1 MQMKNSYVVCVK
13 SPSDW
18 SEIHKLLLLDG
29 TLEDNLPSRACEC
42 VDAKEV
48 YDDVAT
54 YLLDDE
60 EAELIKQH
68 EKVKF
73 VELDPSL
80 HPEADLPVELD
91 SLVNRFDADVRFY
104 RGADQLVPSSAPPR
118 GIADVDTTGASR
130 DGTDEAFA
138 TSPTIELDV
147 SYFPGGGKRP
157 VVIGVHGGLFYDG
170 DKDSFDE
177 GTVGG
182 NAYKKGNYFTG
193 LGYNYVSVNY
203 RLATNANLTSNISGS
218 PAVVNTSALDF
229 TLNDWTQRI
238 KAEDQLLDLAKAIK
252 WVADNAAKWGFDA
265 DNIILFGHS
274 AGAHLVAGI
283 ATQKDLLNAQGI
295 DISSIKGSIIIDTA
309 QYDLKNKLAG
319 FTSATEANSWGFM
332 NAYGVHP
339 SINTVD
345 FESIAEA
352 EAYWSLKSPLENIK
366 NTAKPKTDFA
376 KSFCIVTRGTAA
388 RRAEASEFKTKI
400 VERGI
405 SATLLDY
412 EPVGNAD
419 ITDGTTTYD
428 SEGIQAVLGGTDIAN
443 GNAAFSHISL
453 DNMTTEIR
461 NYLNSVV
468 VPLAK
473 ELNRSSWHL
482 TRLQNKDSS
491 WNSEDFETNINPFTN
506 GIWPANTGQVFVGK
520 VKETNSKHD
529 FSETGEGVDAVVID
543 NGTWHGHPEFVDDAG
558 VSQIK
563 DIILD
568 GPYYIDK
575 AYFDANASKTTT
587 FLGRTTCTETAAKE
601 WWTNATKRS
610 SEFSSAPAVSAASI
624 PAVYT
629 RANVCGSY
637 SAYPAY
643 SSTASSFGDHGTPVC
658 SSVYGKTLGWAFKA
672 NKWNM
677 AINAGVVGMPS
688 VVVAYEVLKI
698 FVDNKPLYSDKKY
711 PTVVNT
717 SYGLISNVASEWT
730 AGTYYYNFRGTTG
743 SFTNKAT
750 APRFLKN
757 FISDDNSRY
766 GTVTPSNSHQQAGDA
781 LANTPGVVWF
791 ASAGNN
797 NQQQVMPDD
806 ADYNNFWSTADPDAS
821 GFDPAVSARY
831 VNRRGSPTNFGYDSA
846 EKHYKVISVGALG
859 GCLNTDKKEVKDWY
873 SNSGTGVDIF
883 SPASGGLAAAGN
895 DSQET
900 YPRYDSQDFYS
911 WLSKDAFDCEIG
923 GTSTASPVIAGFIA
937 SKLSLMYH
945 WTTRS
950 VKKYIEG
957 VIEKQNLSTFNTGSG
972 LVTTA
977 DSTDWDVYDN
987 LFGQEPKI
995 IYDKDVSPVSFSRNL
1010 PAVTEL
1016 DKTTD
1021 PVSLSVIPS
1030 SALAQTYSYQWQK
1043 SVDGIFYDDMPG
1055 VTSQS
1060 INLVATDSSV
1070 LNKYYR
1076 VKVIS
1081 DGPYRISYSS
1091 TTLLK
1096 LKPSEITISKQ
1107 PVGSKIAQGKTVTL
1121 VVEASTTSSNAI
1133 AYQWQKYNTSTKEW
1147 QVVSGAS
1154 KANLAFNNIQTSS
1167 SGSYRCLISDQS
1179 SDPVFSDTAVV
1190 EVIIPQLKF
1199 TLEPQNVLTFVGSS
1213 TTLTVVA
1220 SSTTTTS
1227 IAYQWQFSSNGT
1239 TWKNITD
1246 ERTPSIVLKN
1256 LQSSQSGYYRC
1267 RAVDNISVNSP
1278 AFSAYVKVEVED
1290 IVLVVRT
1297 TKLETSI
1304 IEGDEL
1310 SLQVSATTNNA
1321 SRTPSFSFQKKFV
1334 INGQTQWRI
1343 VDVNS
1348 TGIFYI
1354 SRTSKEQDGRYR
1366 CVVSDDLAINSPV
1379 TVSPIDVSVLD
1390 SFEVTNVSSSPATA
1404 IVDNEVSLTPDVRI
1418 INNDLAFYYI
1428 WERKE
1433 SGSSTWNIINE
1444 AQSKIFT
1451 FKATGKDYLDQF
1463 RCKITNN
1470 LGTTKYTTP
1479 DFQLTFAPFA
1489 DVTKDLQ
1496 KAILFKENSQQ
1507 THILDPEI
1515 VSTHPSTITYV
1526 WQKSLDYSLSGGVP
1540 TPATWSDI
1548 TTETNKKIEL
1558 TPAKIL
1564 SFNTSNTDDF
1574 YFVRLKII
1582 FGHSSTTSFSE
1593 PTRIDLKDVYNLFG
1607 DCLSKEAADNL
1618 YNTDKR
1624 DSRVP
1629 HGIDSLP
1636 DRQYLDTINIDPVG
1650 PTDKCKDKNTCGI
1663 SIDKLFELYSIYNT
1677 QKGLYKSWGDI
1688 EFPWQLEESR
1698 LRDLTPKPLP
1708 TSWDSLLWDSPGTTC
1723 NLDADVEYTTG
1734 SGSNPS
1740 SDPSSNTH
1748 PEDYI
1753 IKSNYS
1759 STSET
1764 NDKWQVAQYKALYAY
1779 FPKIGSGG
1787 LSSPADATCLTERPA
1802 DRVLR
1807 IEDDGYKISL
1817 YEAQELVASISGP
1830 FDKTKWKKICH
1841 VITSIPAGIP
1851 TPHEIKERYQP
1862 YELDFF
1868 LEEWEEYNAT
1878 WDEDFYQQSFD
1889 QCRSNNSLL
1898 ADVEK
1903 CLKEKNGPYGQSNDQ
1918 WEQARIRK
1926 DFFYTVGDYAWIE
1939 GECKDTVCLYICI
1952 KDIPATESIFN
1963 ELRQFKIGAKD
1974 GTVYWERVYCVNTGM
1989 NKCLE
1994 PQRERD
2000 LPNYQL
2006 VELGSLGHYVEQ
2018 PIPFFDLEGKKL
2030 CNDFDLLNDVVEAT
2044 DPKVLTQEDIDALDQ
2059 P

>member
-1 MQMKNSYVVCVK
+1 MKNSYVVCVK

-18 SEIHKLLLLDG
+18 PEIHRLLLLDG

-54 YLLDDE
+54 YLLDAE
-60 EAELIKQH
+60 EVELIKQH

-91 SLVNRFDADVRFY
+91 SLVNRFDTDVRFY
-104 RGADQLVPSSAPPR
+104 RGADQLVPSSSPPK
-118 GIADVDTTGASR
+118 GVADVDTTGASR

-157 VVIGVHGGLFYDG
+157 VVIGVHGGLFYGG

-203 RLATNANLTSNISGS
+203 RLATNSDLTDNISGS
-218 PAVVNTSALDF
+218 VVNTAALDF
-229 TLNDWTQRI
+229 TSNDWTGRI

-252 WVADNAAKWGFDA
+252 WVVKNADKWGFDA

-283 ATQKDLLNAQGI
+283 ATQKGLLSPQDV

-309 QYDLKNKLAG
+309 QYDLKSKLSG
-319 FTSATEANSWGFM
+319 FASATEANSWGFM

-345 FESIAEA
+345 FGSITEA

-366 NTAKPKTDFA
+366 NIAKPKTDFA

-400 VERGI
+400 TERGI
-405 SATLLDY
+405 PATLLDY
-412 EPVGNAD
+412 EPIGSAD
-419 ITDGTTTYD
+419 ITAGGVTYD
-428 SEGIQAVLGGTDIAN
+428 HEGIHKVLGGIDIPDSSS
-443 GNAAFSHISL
+443 AFDHISH
-453 DNMTTEIR
+453 NSISTEIE
-461 NYLNSVV
+461 NYLSSVV

-491 WNSEDFETNINPFTN
+491 WNSEDFDTNINPFTN
-506 GIWPANTGQVFVGK
+506 GIYAANTGQVFVGK

-529 FSETGEGVDAVVID
+529 FSETGEGVDAVIID
-543 NGTWHGHPEFVDDAG
+543 NGTWHGHPEFVDSAG

-563 DIILD
+563 DVILD

-610 SEFSSAPAVSAASI
+610 SKFSSAPAVSAASI

-637 SAYPAY
+637 SAYPAHAT
-643 SSTASSFGDHGTPVC
+643 TAPTFGNHGTPVC

-677 AINAGVVGMPS
+677 AINAGVVEMPS

-698 FVDNKPLYSDKKY
+698 FVDNKPLYSGKKY

-717 SYGLISNVASEWT
+717 SYGLVSKVANEWT
-730 AGTYYYNFRGTTG
+730 AGTYYYNFRGATG

-766 GTVTPSNSHQQAGDA
+766 SAATLSSTHQQAGDA

-806 ADYNNFWSTADPDAS
+806 ADYNNFWSTANPDGS
-821 GFDPAVSARY
+821 GFDPAASASY
-831 VNRRGSPTNFGYDSA
+831 VNRRGSPANFGYDSA
-846 EKHYKVISVGALG
+846 EKHYKVVSVGALG

-895 DSQET
+895 TSQET

-957 VIEKQNLSTFNTGSG
+957 VIETQNLSTFNTGSG

-995 IYDKDVSPVSFSRNL
+995 IYDKVVSPLSFSTNL
-1010 PAVTEL
+1010 PAVVEL
-1016 DKTTD
+1016 DNVEN
-1021 PVSLSVIPS
+1021 PVILNVVPS
-1030 SALAQTYSYQWQK
+1030 SPLAQTYSYQWEK
-1043 SVDGIFYDDMPG
+1043 SSEGTIYTLMPG
-1055 VTSQS
+1055 ETSQS
-1060 INLVATDSSV
+1060 ITFTPTDNSV
-1070 LNKYYR
+1070 LNRYYR

-1081 DGPYRISYSS
+1081 DGPYRISFSE
-1091 TTLLK
+1091 TALLK
-1096 LKPSEITISKQ
+1096 LKPTEITISKQ
-1107 PVGSKIAQGKTVTL
+1107 PKDAKLAQGKAITL
-1121 VVEASTTSSNAI
+1121 SVEATTTSSSTLE
-1133 AYQWQKYNTSTKEW
+1133 YEWQKYNSSTDGW
-1147 QVVSGAS
+1147 DIISGAN
-1154 KANLAFNNIQTSS
+1154 KASLVFNDIKVVS
-1167 SGSYRCLISDQS
+1167 SGSYRCSISDQV
-1179 SDPVFSDTAVV
+1179 SDPVLSDPAVL
-1190 EVIIPQLKF
+1190 EVVIPILQF
-1199 TLEPQNVLTFVGSS
+1199 TLEPQNIFTFVGRS
-1213 TTLTVVA
+1213 TTLTVAV

-1227 IAYQWQFSSNGT
+1227 VVYQWQFSSNEV
-1239 TWKNITD
+1239 TWKNIAGKTG
-1246 ERTPSIVLKN
+1246 PSVTFNN
-1256 LQSSQSGYYRC
+1256 LQASQEGYYRC

-1278 AFSAYVKVEVED
+1278 AFSAAVKVEVED
-1290 IVLVVRT
+1290 VVLIVNT

-1310 SLQVSATTNNA
+1310 SLQVSASTNDPT
-1321 SRTPSFSFQKKFV
+1321 RPPSFSFQKKFV
-1334 INGQTQWRI
+1334 VGGRTKWKI
-1343 VDVNS
+1343 VAVNS

-1354 SRTSKEQDGRYR
+1354 KRISKEQSGRYK
-1366 CVVSDDLAINSPV
+1366 CVVSHELATNSPV
-1379 TVSPIDVSVLD
+1379 TVSPIDITVLD
-1390 SFEVTNVSSSPATA
+1390 SFEVTNVSSNPTTA
-1404 IVDNEVSLTPDVRI
+1404 LVDNSISLTPAVNI
-1418 INNDLAFYYI
+1418 INTDLAFYYI

-1433 SGSSTWNIINE
+1433 SGSSTWNIISK

-1451 FKATGKDYLDQF
+1451 FIATGQDYLDKF

-1470 LGTTKYTTP
+1470 LGTTKYTSP
-1479 DFQLTFAPFA
+1479 GFQLTFAPFA
-1489 DVTKDLQ
+1489 DVTRDLQ
-1496 KAILFKENSQQ
+1496 KTILFKENSQQ
-1507 THILDPEI
+1507 THTLDPEI
-1515 VSTHPSTITYV
+1515 VSTHLSTITYV
-1526 WQKSLDYSLSGGVP
+1526 WQKSLDYSSSNNGPV
-1540 TPATWSDI
+1540 PATWSDI

-1564 SFNTSNTDDF
+1564 SLNTSNTDDF

-1582 FGHSSTTSFSE
+1582 FGHDSTTSFSE

-1618 YNTDKR
+1618 YDTDKI

-1629 HGIDSLP
+1629 HGADSLP

-1663 SIDKLFELYSIYNT
+1663 SIDELFKLYPIYNT

-1688 EFPWQLEESR
+1688 EFMWQLEEARNPS
-1698 LRDLTPKPLP
+1698 
-1708 TSWDSLLWDSPGTTC
+1708 GVTC
-1723 NLDADVEYTTG
+1723 NLNAA
-1734 SGSNPS
+1734 
-1740 SDPSSNTH
+1740 
-1748 PEDYI
+1748 
-1753 IKSNYS
+1753 
-1759 STSET
+1759 ET
-1764 NDKWQVAQYKALYAY
+1764 DDKWQVSQYKALYAY
-1779 FPKIGSGG
+1779 FPEIGSGG

-1817 YEAQELVASISGP
+1817 YEAQELVTSLSGP

-1841 VITSIPAGIP
+1841 VITSIPAGLP
-1851 TPHEIKERYQP
+1851 TPEEIKERYQP

-1878 WDEDFYQQSFD
+1878 WDEAFYQLSFD

-1903 CLKEKNGPYGQSNDQ
+1903 CLNEKNGPYGQSNDQ

-1926 DFFYTVGDYAWIE
+1926 DFFYRVGDYAWFE

-1952 KDIPATESIFN
+1952 KDIPATKEIYEQTSGFST
-1963 ELRQFKIGAKD
+1963 KIG
-1974 GTVYWERVYCVNTGM
+1974 GITYWERVYCVNTGM

-2030 CNDFDLLNDVVEAT
+2030 CNDFDLLNEVVEAT
-2044 DPKVLTQEDIDALDQ
+2044 EPKVLTQEDIDALDQ